1 MIILPRRMFLAF
13 HLSPENTSG
22 GTNMTINCSR
32 VWFVSMACAILI
44 ALSGCVESE
53 RPLSDA
59 KKAKVD
65 NRLCGVWTKSDG
77 SKTLVLV
84 CGRSEIKGHPA
95 GMMRLESIEMDNVNQ
110 TFLSLPLYF
119 FISDVG
125 EQSFFNLLSI
135 SGRMK
140 PSIGEERPIDFGI
153 EGDYQAFVGGPGE
166 KYSFLRYQISRDRE
180 NKQDTLTLWEPD
192 DDLAK
197 KAVRRGAIKGT
208 VGTKITEG
216 DATFTDSSENLAA
229 FFKSDLGK
237 EMFSSG
243 RRHVLTRIK

>member
-1 MIILPRRMFLAF
+1 MIILPVRMILVF
-13 HLSPENTSG
+13 HLSPENSRG
-22 GTNMTINCSR
+22 ETNMTINCNR

-65 NRLCGVWTKSDG
+65 NSLCGVWTNSEG
-77 SKTLVLV
+77 SKTVVLV
-84 CGRSEIKGHPA
+84 CGRSEIEGHPA
-95 GMMRLESIEMDNVNQ
+95 GMMRFEWIEMDNVNQ
-110 TFLSLPLYF
+110 TFLSMPRYF
-119 FISDVG
+119 FVSDVG
-125 EQSFFNLLSI
+125 DHSFLNLLSF
-135 SGRMK
+135 SGRTK
-140 PSIGEERPIDFGI
+140 PLAGEERPFDFGI
-153 EGDYQAFVGGPGE
+153 EGDYQAFVGSSDE
-166 KYSFLRYQISRDRE
+166 KYGFLRYQIGRDRE

-192 DDLAK
+192 DDLAE

-216 DATFTDSSENLAA
+216 DATFTDSSENLAG